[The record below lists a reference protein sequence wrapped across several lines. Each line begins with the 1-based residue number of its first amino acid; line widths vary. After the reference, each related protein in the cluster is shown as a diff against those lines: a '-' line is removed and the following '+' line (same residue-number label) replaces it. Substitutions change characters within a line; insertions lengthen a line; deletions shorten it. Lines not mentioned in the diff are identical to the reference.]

1 MTGQAKEPTV
11 SNPVEAVVIT
21 RRDYFADNVR
31 LREGNEKLR
40 KGIKAV
46 RDLMNDSYGVDGL
59 HENGEIASW
68 DELEQG
74 GRFEEWLLA
83 FNEAECV

>member
-11 SNPVEAVVIT
+11 SNHVEAVVIT

>member
-11 SNPVEAVVIT
+11 SNHVEAVVIT

-31 LREGNEKLR
+31 LREENEKLR

-46 RDLMNDSYGVDGL
+46 RDLIDESGGVDGL
-59 HENGEIASW
+59 MHNGDIVLWS
-68 DELEQG
+68 DLEQG
-74 GRFEEWLLA
+74 GTFEEWLLE